1 MTFLRCHLC
10 EEETV
15 ITVNLCEK
23 CRRIKHIMT
32 CYTREIVYDVLEKVL
47 IRDSE
52 QREYKIKNYKKPI
65 LDDSTYINKDEQA
78 IKELKDQTH
87 REIKKKVLEKFNNI

>member
-1 MTFLRCHLC
+1 MVFQCKLC

-15 ITVNLCEK
+15 ITVNLCES

-47 IRDSE
+47 IRNTE
-52 QREYKIKNYKKPI
+52 QRQYKIKNYKKPETDI
-65 LDDSTYINKDEQA
+65 IDTTDNSYLQL
-78 IKELKDQTH
+78 KEKTH
-87 REIKKKVLEKFNNI
+87 EEIKRKVLDKFSN

>member
-47 IRDSE
+47 IRDKE

-65 LDDSTYINKDEQA
+65 LDDNSYIDKEEEER
-78 IKELKDQTH
+78 KELKDKTH
-87 REIKKKVLEKFNNI
+87 KEIKKKVLEKFSKI